1 MLSTLPLPDAILRG
15 RGTRRALVWRS
26 AAVRFTLVAFP
37 LWCTA
42 AVLILWTP
50 WRLKLVVG
58 GTAALAFVSPPAGLL
73 ATALLAP
80 FGGVLE
86 HVLDVP
92 YRMTE
97 AMVLAFFAGWLLRKR
112 HDARG
117 PSVPPVMA
125 AAGWLLAL
133 AVVCSIAA
141 SAFVL
146 AATPGLLP
154 QTLRDLLQAYYIYPD
169 RIGAIEGARLVE
181 GLAMAAATVF
191 VFRQRP
197 SIAVTL
203 PAALCVSGAAAAT
216 LALMTWRSIWLSALL
231 APSMH
236 IGYRIAHVNDPN
248 AAGSFFAMLVCLAL
262 GMAVRAAGRARI
274 GWIGLA
280 AMNTVGLWFSESR
293 SAIAAAAI
301 AAALAAAWTLSRRWN
316 TRTRIAALAGV
327 VVLGIALSIGRAA
340 LLERDPT
347 FRGSGFRQQFNATS
361 ARMIAARPLS
371 GVGVGQ
377 YYPASSLFL

>member
-42 AVLILWTP
+42 AVLVLWTP

-58 GTAALAFVSPPAGLL
+58 STAALAFVSPPAGLL
-73 ATALLAP
+73 LTTILAP

-112 HDARG
+112 NDSRG
-117 PSVPPVMA
+117 PAVPPAMA

-133 AVVCSIAA
+133 AIVCSIAA

-146 AATPGLLP
+146 AGTPGLLP

-169 RIGAIEGARLVE
+169 RIGAIEGARLIDA
-181 GLAMAAATVF
+181 LAIAAATLF

-197 SIAVTL
+197 SFAVTL
-203 PAALCVSGAAAAT
+203 PAALCLSGAAAAS
-216 LALMTWRSIWLSALL
+216 LALITWRSVRLSTLL
-231 APSMH
+231 GPAMH
-236 IGYRIAHVNDPN
+236 IGVRVAHVNDPN

-262 GMAVRAAGRARI
+262 GMAARAAGRRRI
-274 GWIGLA
+274 GWIALA
-280 AMNTVGLWFSESR
+280 LLNTIGLWFSASR

-301 AAALAAAWTLSRRWN
+301 AAALAVTWTVSRRW
-316 TRTRIAALAGV
+316 TIRTRGGAIAAV
-327 VVLGIALSIGRAA
+327 VVLGLVLSMGRAA

-347 FRGSGFRQQFNATS
+347 FRGGGFRQQFNATS
-361 ARMIAARPLS
+361 FRMIGARPLT
-371 GVGVGQ
+371 GVGI
-377 YYPASSLFL
+377 